1 VRTGSAAPSRDERP
15 AAAGAVTDTVEW
27 GPVRYDRLR
36 SVTLGIAAVIAV
48 ASNEGAAGLLLAL
61 LTAPLSLLFLGL
73 AARL

>member
-1 VRTGSAAPSRDERP
+1 
-15 AAAGAVTDTVEW
+15 
-27 GPVRYDRLR
+27 
-36 SVTLGIAAVIAV
+36 VTLGIAAVIAV